1 MRTLHLTL
9 VILLGLVTWSV
20 VPTQAQNS
28 WTVEGGLRRWRG
40 EEIKGQQLG
49 CSSIGGNPVTSETN
63 RLQEVDL
70 ATGNV
75 SSRAVPDDGMWTYI
89 PRNPNMLVWAARD
102 SAKPDQTTLRFYNA
116 TEGGMVGSVEVDVN
130 TTTLAVDVTDTW
142 VADDASIGAVV
153 FAPTPATPSDSAA
166 YLVIV
171 FDKDG
176 VKWTKN
182 IKPKVDVDIYVRP
195 EPEEGVLVYVRG
207 NGLQI
212 TGYAEEVFT
221 NASYIYF
228 NPNGQLKQLSLPERG
243 PGSGKGRRILWHSNK
258 WDRLV
263 FTDEYASGLF
273 IIKASNGIPIDT
285 VEHLSIAATAPLRI
299 ISASGNSTDRW
310 MITHAKTADKNALVL
325 WAMPDLKEVTTH
337 LFETSDPALKQLPLS
352 PWSVIFPFLS
362 VSQSGNALYAWDPQ
376 DILDVA
382 EDVQHERVVAS
393 PLPASQTVRIAVPST
408 DALLRYAVYSSIG
421 LKMLGGEGLANNGEL
436 TINVGELP
444 AGLYTVTVQ
453 SLQDTGHPNTSNTPP
468 LACRIVVA
476 R

>member
-1 MRTLHLTL
+1 MRILHLTL
-9 VILLGLVTWSV
+9 AILLGLVAWSTA
-20 VPTQAQNS
+20 PTQAQNS

-40 EEIKGQQLG
+40 EEIKSQQLG
-49 CSSIGGNPVTSETN
+49 CSSISGNPVTSETN

-70 ATGNV
+70 ATGNI

-130 TTTLAVDVTDTW
+130 TTTLDVDVTDTW

-153 FAPTPATPSDSAA
+153 FAPTSSTPADSAA
-166 YLVIV
+166 YLVVV

-176 VKWTKN
+176 VKWIKR

-195 EPEEGVLVYVRG
+195 EPDEGVLVYVRG

-221 NASYIYF
+221 NASYFYF
-228 NPNGQLKQLSLPERG
+228 NPDGQLKQLSLPERG

-285 VEHLSIAATAPLRI
+285 VEHLSMAPSAPLRI
-299 ISASGNSTDRW
+299 ISASGNSNDRW

-337 LFETSDPALKQLPLS
+337 SFETTDPALKQLPLS
-352 PWSVIFPFLS
+352 AWSVIFPFLS

-376 DILDVA
+376 DILDVP
-382 EDVQHERVVAS
+382 ESEYHQRVVAS
-393 PLPASQTVRIAVPST
+393 PLPASQTVNVPVPSA
-408 DALLRYAVYSSIG
+408 DVVLRFAVYSSTG
-421 LKMLGGEGLANNGEL
+421 QHVLGGKGIANNGQL
-436 TINVGELP
+436 AINVGELP
-444 AGLYTVTVQ
+444 AGSYTVIVQ
-453 SLQDTGHPNTSNTPP
+453 SAHLAHSTNTNTPP
-468 LACRIVVA
+468 IACQIVVA